1 MATITIN
8 GRKFVETAIEFAD
21 TLFQPDGTATGF
33 FKVRE
38 RDILL
43 FDHQNEPMAFVNR
56 ELVLGAAKRTGDGEV
71 WYSYL
76 PFNHVLYSESRMKE
90 REQLETLTKGR
101 DHIGYFFK

>member
-8 GRKFVETAIEFAD
+8 GRKFVETAKEFAA

-33 FKVRE
+33 FKVRK

-43 FDHQNEPMAFVNR
+43 FDHQNEPMAVVNR
-56 ELVLGAAKRTGDGEV
+56 ELVLGAATRTRGGEV

-76 PFNHVLYSESRMKE
+76 PFNHILSNDSYLKQHEELK
-90 REQLETLTKGR
+90 TLTKGR
-101 DHIGYFFK
+101 DLFGYFFK